1 MEAERAPHRWAQG
14 LKCSVPVDRL
24 ETKAP
29 GGWEWEW
36 LWGISGRWGGRIYTA
51 LTVKG
56 GKGLMVKI
64 SGYVVRVGW
73 LDG

>member
-29 GGWEWEW
+29 GDGN
-36 LWGISGRWGGRIYTA
+36 GMGNGFGGSMGDGGGRMVIYTA
-51 LTVKG
+51 PTVKG

-64 SGYVVRVGW
+64 SG
-73 LDG
+73 